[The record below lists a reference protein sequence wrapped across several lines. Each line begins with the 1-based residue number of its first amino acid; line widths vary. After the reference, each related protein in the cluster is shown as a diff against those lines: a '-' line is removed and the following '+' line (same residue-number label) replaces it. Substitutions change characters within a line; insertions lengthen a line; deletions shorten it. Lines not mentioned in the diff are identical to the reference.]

1 MAKPLVRALE
11 SSVLGSLSGPPF
23 RNAAARLAADGC
35 SARAGGRVK
44 SYRSWVALLAFCG
57 IAAFAVALLFATLFA
72 GAALAFTTV
81 SNRENE
87 AAEKQAQP
95 QTTAPS
101 GTAPSGRE
109 DPAPAAGTL
118 KGATATFRGMVT
130 DSHCMGR
137 HVRYPDKSPVDC
149 AKMCARSGSAYVLV
163 DGDRKYTLQG
173 ADLALDKV
181 AARRAVVTGKLD
193 GDIVKVASV
202 AAQ

>member
-1 MAKPLVRALE
+1 
-11 SSVLGSLSGPPF
+11 
-23 RNAAARLAADGC
+23 
-35 SARAGGRVK
+35 VK
-44 SYRSWVALLAFCG
+44 SCRSWIALLAFCG
-57 IAAFAVALLFATLFA
+57 IAAVAVALLFATLFA

-81 SNRENE
+81 SNPENE

-95 QTTAPS
+95 ET
-101 GTAPSGRE
+101 TAPSGRE
-109 DPAPAAGTL
+109 DPAPAAGTVR
-118 KGATATFRGMVT
+118 GAAGTFRGMIT

-181 AARRAVVTGKLD
+181 AARRAVVTGELD
-193 GDIVKVASV
+193 GDILKVTSV